1 MDSTLKILDNGD
13 KIYLKNGFV
22 HREDGPAVIRK
33 IGENLWYKDG
43 ILHREDG
50 PAVEKTNGTKNTK
63 QNKTPQVKKIKQY
76 LIEINGVKYKK
87 KSKK

>member
-1 MDSTLKILDNGD
+1 ME
-13 KIYLKNGFV
+13 LKNGIKMISFT
-22 HREDGPAVIRK
+22 EKMGLLLK
-33 IGENLWYKDG
+33 
-43 ILHREDG
+43 
-50 PAVEKTNGTKNTK
+50 KTNGTKNTK